1 MAENHGHSTWI
12 AVFFERKNA
21 AVIKLNDI
29 LPVHRAGI
37 LFCDL
42 VLQGVNV

>member
-1 MAENHGHSTWI
+1 VAENHGHSTWI
-12 AVFFERKNA
+12 AVFLKRKNG
-21 AVIKLNDI
+21 AVMKLNDI

-37 LFCDL
+37 LFCAL

>member
-1 MAENHGHSTWI
+1 VTENHRHSTWI
-12 AVFFERKNA
+12 AVFLKRNDA
-21 AVIKLNDI
+21 AVMKLNDI